1 MTLTSHRQHK
11 IYLAA
16 TMGYGLGSDD
26 PEEIAYYKKVK
37 EEINKDK
44 ENRSLGIPRED

>member
-16 TMGYGLGSDD
+16 TMEYGLGSND
-26 PEEIAYYKKVK
+26 PEEITYFNKVK
-37 EEINKDK
+37 EEINK
-44 ENRSLGIPRED
+44 NRNMGIPRED

>member
-1 MTLTSHRQHK
+1 MTLSPHRQHK

-16 TMGYGLGSDD
+16 TMGYGLGSND
-26 PEEIAYYKKVK
+26 PEEITYYNKVK

-44 ENRSLGIPRED
+44 ENRNLGIPREE

>member
-1 MTLTSHRQHK
+1 MALTSHRQHK

-37 EEINKDK
+37 AEINKDK
-44 ENRSLGIPRED
+44 KIRNMGIARGD

>member
-26 PEEIAYYKKVK
+26 PDEIAYYNKVK
-37 EEINKDK
+37 ADINQDK
-44 ENRSLGIPRED
+44 KNRNMVIPRED